1 MQTGVIKKM
10 IQDKGFGFI
19 TVQGSEDVF
28 FHITDCITPF
38 AELRE
43 GQSVQFEEG
52 SGPKGKKAVKVT
64 VAA

>member
-28 FHITDCITPF
+28 FHTTDCVTPF
-38 AELRE
+38 TELRE
-43 GQSVQFEEG
+43 GQTVQFEEG
-52 SGPKGKKAVKVT
+52 MGPKGKKAVKISL
-64 VAA
+64 VA